1 MTPCSHAA
9 ELYRAGQS
17 YPVIAET
24 LNLEGW
30 RPAKRRDTFNGSMVH
45 HLLSKT
51 GIVTPK
57 RRRWPRDIL
66 PIATPDEWTI
76 AELARHIPMPEPTLY
91 TWVQQG
97 RLRSRTVAISGRKF
111 TLVYADDAAIGR
123 SEDGARDA
131 FHGDVGHCHGA
142 NPTESSIP

>member
-1 MTPCSHAA
+1 
-9 ELYRAGQS
+9 
-17 YPVIAET
+17 
-24 LNLEGW
+24 
-30 RPAKRRDTFNGSMVH
+30 MVH

-57 RRRWPRDIL
+57 YRRRCPNIDRD
-66 PIATPDEWTI
+66 PDEWTI

-111 TLVYADDAAIGR
+111 TLVYADDAAIGAVR
-123 SEDGARDA
+123 TVRATPAPWRRRPPPIVAPSHELK
-131 FHGDVGHCHGA
+131 
-142 NPTESSIP
+142 SSIPRES